1 VRAYTNNTCV
11 CRERNMCMESVVVS
25 ERGRLKESLELRKG
39 VCVHVHVHMVNY
51 VSFNESL

>member
-1 VRAYTNNTCV
+1 
-11 CRERNMCMESVVVS
+11 MESVVVS

-39 VCVHVHVHMVNY
+39 VCVHVHMVNNY